1 MSLKKLAFKILFLVA
16 LWLPL
21 SIPSFADELI
31 NQDEILVDKLRK
43 SQFDQVINLINRG
56 GNPNAKDKYGWSL
69 LHVAAGNNNK
79 EIIEFLLNKGAD
91 INSKNGAGISILHTT
106 ADVEMANLLIS
117 KGADINA
124 RDEDGR
130 TALHWAANHDRKLVA
145 ELLIAKGADINV
157 KDKIGM
163 TPRVCAFVFD
173 RKEIRSLLKKISTEK
188 KIYVAKVFGEY
199 VFPEDIAYNKDN
211 SAIVQIDESSTV
223 CKVAEGPADWLDK
236 FIINSVRTDFIN
248 KNGLKAT
255 DDEIIEMQKSQDHFM
270 AQDRIDRQKEL
281 EDIKRKLKNLSLS
294 QNERKNLEDHQK
306 TLQSLSEFDKEAEK
320 TKYQSSIEELREIN
334 APWIEIWKFNKAI
347 YLKYG
352 GIVGITKF
360 GPVPAGA
367 LKSLLD
373 KYNKQ
378 GFFEIYDKS
387 LEKAFWKKYS
397 EKPKLIA
404 KPEQIDFTPFWK
416 KDKHI
421 K

>member
-1 MSLKKLAFKILFLVA
+1 MSRKKLAYKILFLVT

-21 SIPSFADELI
+21 SIPSFADELT
-31 NQDEILVDKLRK
+31 NQDEILVDTLRK
-43 SQFDQVINLINRG
+43 GQFDRVINLINRG

-79 EIIEFLLNKGAD
+79 KIIEFLLNKGAD

-199 VFPEDIAYNKDN
+199 VFPEDIAFNKDN
-211 SAIVQIDESSTV
+211 STIIQIDESSTV
-223 CKVAEGPADWLDK
+223 SKDTEGPVDWLDK

-255 DDEIIEMQKSQDHFM
+255 DDEIIEMQKNQDHFM
-270 AQDRIDRQKEL
+270 TQDRIDRQKEL

-306 TLQSLSEFDKEAEK
+306 TLQNLSEFDKEAEK

-334 APWIEIWKFNKAI
+334 SPWIEIWKFNKAI

-367 LKSLLD
+367 IKSLLD
-373 KYNKQ
+373 EYNKE

-397 EKPKLIA
+397 EKPELIA
-404 KPEQIDFTPFWK
+404 KPEQIDFTPFWQ

-421 K
+421 E